1 MPLRRHSD
9 ALEALYQTYN
19 RTERIYPDPVGLVRP
34 YRDVRDREV
43 AGLLASSLAYGRVT
57 QIHRS
62 VSTVLERLGPHP
74 AETVRDASAEELRR
88 LLGEFAHRFQTAEH
102 VARLLAGAGGVLR
115 RFDSVE
121 ACFAAQLGQNGDGIC
136 GGLKGFVA
144 ELHRHGAD
152 GCGHLLAD
160 PNKGSA
166 CKRLHLFLR
175 WMVRRD
181 AVDPGGW
188 DPSLAAKLLIPLDV
202 HMHRICR
209 ALGATTR
216 KSADMRAAAEAT
228 EAFRRVCPTDPTRYD
243 FALARM
249 GMDGEKDPAAALK
262 RLDGGMS

>member
-9 ALEALYQTYN
+9 ALETLYRRYN
-19 RTERIYPDPVGLVRP
+19 REECVYPDPVALVRP

-43 AGLLASSLAYGRVT
+43 AGLLAASLAYGRVT

-62 VSTVLERLGPHP
+62 VSTALERLGENP
-74 AETVRDASAEELRR
+74 AETVQAESPRKLRR
-88 LLGEFAHRFQTAEH
+88 RLGDFVHRFQRADD

-115 RFDSVE
+115 RFGSLE
-121 ACFAAQLGQNGDGIC
+121 ACFKAHLTADSGTVMA
-136 GGLKGFVA
+136 GLKGLVG
-144 ELHRHGAD
+144 ELHNEGAD

-160 PNKGSA
+160 PNRGSA

-188 DPSLAAKLLIPLDV
+188 DASLAEKLLVPMDV
-202 HMHRICR
+202 HMHRICL

-216 KSADMRAAAEAT
+216 RSADLRAAMEAT
-228 EAFRRVCPTDPTRYD
+228 EAFRRVRPDDPARYD

-249 GMDGEKDPAAALK
+249 GMEGNRNPAAALE
-262 RLDGGMS
+262 RLAGDRT